1 MRYEFIESHRSEFS
15 VMKMC
20 IVLNVSK
27 SGYYKWR
34 NHEPSQQEL
43 LRTKIKDRIVF
54 HFYDSDKVYGS
65 PKITIKLHKEGYATI
80 TERTV
85 SKYMQELGLRS
96 CVSKKFKVVTTNSNH
111 DYPIAPN
118 KLNQNFTTSAPNKVW
133 VADIT
138 YIPCR
143 EGRLYLASILDLYT
157 REIVG
162 WRLYGHMETQ
172 LVMDALND
180 AFKAKK
186 PAEGLLHHSDRGTQY
201 ASKDYQG
208 KLKEYSMEAS
218 MSRTGNCY
226 DNACAESFFSLL
238 KKELIQGR
246 RFQTKKQAYTEIY
259 RYIEFFYNRKRI
271 HGSIGYL
278 SPVEY
283 AQKYYEKTSA

>member
-1 MRYEFIESHRSEFS
+1 
-15 VMKMC
+15 MC
-20 IVLNVSK
+20 KALNVSK
-27 SGYYKWR
+27 SGYFKWR
-34 NHEPSQQEL
+34 NRVPSQQEL

-54 HFYDSDKVYGS
+54 HYYDSEKVYGS
-65 PKITIKLHKEGYATI
+65 PKITKQLQKEGYTTI
-80 TERTV
+80 SERTV

-96 CVSKKFKVVTTNSNH
+96 CVSKKFKVITTNSNH
-111 DYPIAPN
+111 DYPVAPN

-143 EGRLYLASILDLYT
+143 EGRLYLASILDLFT

-172 LVMDALND
+172 LVLDTLND
-180 AFKAKK
+180 AYKAKK

-201 ASKDYQG
+201 ASKDYRE
-208 KLKEYSMEAS
+208 KLQEYGMESS
-218 MSRTGNCY
+218 MSRAGNCY

-246 RFQTKKQAYTEIY
+246 RFQTKKQAYTEIF

-283 AQKYYEKTSA
+283 AQKYYEMISA

>member
-1 MRYEFIESHRSEFS
+1 
-15 VMKMC
+15 MKMC
-20 IVLNVSK
+20 KALGVSS
-27 SGYYKWR
+27 SGYFKWR
-34 NHEPSQQEL
+34 NHEPSEQEL
-43 LRTKIKDRIVF
+43 RRNRIKDRIVF
-54 HFYDSDKVYGS
+54 HFHDSEKRYGS
-65 PKITIKLHKEGYATI
+65 PKITKLLQNEGYDTI
-80 TERTV
+80 ERTV
-85 SKYMQELGLRS
+85 SKYMQQLGLRS
-96 CVSKKFKVVTTNSNH
+96 CVSKKFKEATTNSNH
-111 DYPIAPN
+111 NYPIAPN

-143 EGRLYLASILDLYT
+143 EGRLYLASVLDLFT
-157 REIVG
+157 REVVG

-172 LVMDALND
+172 LILDALKD
-180 AFKAKK
+180 AYETKK
-186 PAEGLLHHSDRGTQY
+186 PTEGLIHHSDRGAQY
-201 ASKDYQG
+201 ASNDYRNQ
-208 KLKEYSMEAS
+208 LVEFNMVAS
-218 MSRTGNCY
+218 MSRKGNCY

-283 AQKYYEKTSA
+283 AQKYYEEIPA